1 VPRELGL
8 KRENEFS
15 SSPFEIPLT
24 RDAQG
29 RSLSSIALQRFI
41 AAGDLSVVF
50 QPIFDA
56 ATLKIFAHEAL
67 VRCTVPEFSNPSKL
81 FDRAA
86 KEGCCGRLGRL
97 IREIAVPN
105 CAGIPL
111 FLNLHP
117 QELQQRW
124 LVQPD
129 DPMFFHDADVFLEIT
144 ESVPL
149 THYDLCFDVLR
160 EVRSRGRFFLVVDDL
175 GAGYSNLKRIADL
188 EPHVVK
194 LDRDLIQGVT
204 KKSRQQTLVK
214 GVVDLCVSLGAKV
227 VAEGIETAEEFEAL
241 RETGIHF
248 VQGFLFARPDFPPPG
263 LDPKALPLA
272 QGMKDTDGPNLRAI
286 K

>member
-1 VPRELGL
+1 MPRELGL

-15 SSPFEIPLT
+15 SSPFEIPVT

-41 AAGDLSVVF
+41 AASDLSVVF

-56 ATLKIFAHEAL
+56 TTLKIFAHEAL

-86 KEGCCGRLGRL
+86 KEGCCGRLGRMV
-97 IREIAVPN
+97 REIAVPN
-105 CAGIPL
+105 CTGIPL

-129 DPMFFHDADVFLEIT
+129 DPMFFHDEDVYLEVT

-194 LDRDLIQGVT
+194 LDRGLIEGVT

-214 GVVDLCVSLGAKV
+214 GVVDLCASLGAKV
-227 VAEGIETAEEFEAL
+227 VAEAIRDCRRVRSAARNGHPFRTRIPLL
-241 RETGIHF
+241 RDPTF
-248 VQGFLFARPDFPPPG
+248 RRPASIPEPSRSPG
-263 LDPKALPLA
+263 
-272 QGMKDTDGPNLRAI
+272 G
-286 K
+286 